1 MTTSEREVAKVQREK
16 LAACMTCPLC
26 NKLFIDA
33 TTISECLHTF
43 CRGCIYEKLTDEEV
57 NSCPVCNIDLG
68 CSPLEKLR
76 ADHNVQDLRA
86 KLFPLK
92 IKKAVAPE
100 AVPLVPLLG
109 KRKERSLSSLGVST
123 PSVSAQSVL
132 IGRRMKSAARK
143 RHFLQE
149 STHSV
154 DRPVNEVEDDKTM
167 EDSPV
172 NLSSLE
178 TLCEIPQNGKQNS
191 SNTESSKQ
199 NMSNKD
205 TEDHAK
211 PCEGKTD
218 MWKPLN
224 ELVEAASKTRPIK
237 LTRHGPVDKP
247 VLSDGRDNETNVP
260 KTKIKEHGNKL
271 KGHGDENGSTPTPSG
286 SRKPR
291 KLPGVRQRRA
301 VSKGLKFP
309 AQAMVKANSKRDRRF
324 SPIWF
329 SLVSSNDQGQ
339 DAPLPQISS
348 CYLRVKD
355 GSLPV
360 SFIKK
365 YLVQKLHLASEAE
378 VEILLR
384 GQPVIS
390 TLQLHNLV
398 DIWLQTAPSSEGIN
412 ASVGSSAKNF
422 VMVLS
427 YCRKAQLP

>member
-1 MTTSEREVAKVQREK
+1 MET
-16 LAACMTCPLC
+16 
-26 NKLFIDA
+26 LFNFVL
-33 TTISECLHTF
+33 SCFNFVLH
-43 CRGCIYEKLTDEEV
+43 Y
-57 NSCPVCNIDLG
+57 
-68 CSPLEKLR
+68 R

-123 PSVSAQSVL
+123 PSVSAQSGL
-132 IGRRMKSAARK
+132 TGRRMKSAARK
-143 RHFLQE
+143 RHSLQE

-167 EDSPV
+167 EDSP
-172 NLSSLE
+172 
-178 TLCEIPQNGKQNS
+178 NS
-191 SNTESSKQ
+191 SNTESKQ
-199 NMSNKD
+199 HTSNKD
-205 TEDHAK
+205 KEDHAK

-224 ELVEAASKTRPIK
+224 DLVEAASKTRPIK
-237 LTRHGPVDKP
+237 LTRHGPMDKP
-247 VLSDGRDNETNVP
+247 VLSYGHDNEPHVP

-291 KLPGVRQRRA
+291 KVQGVRQRRA
-301 VSKGLKFP
+301 VSKGLKLP

-329 SLVSSNDQGQ
+329 SLVTSNDQGQ

-348 CYLRVKD
+348 CYLRVK
-355 GSLPV
+355 
-360 SFIKK
+360 
-365 YLVQKLHLASEAE
+365 
-378 VEILLR
+378 
-384 GQPVIS
+384 
-390 TLQLHNLV
+390 
-398 DIWLQTAPSSEGIN
+398 
-412 ASVGSSAKNF
+412 
-422 VMVLS
+422 
-427 YCRKAQLP
+427 